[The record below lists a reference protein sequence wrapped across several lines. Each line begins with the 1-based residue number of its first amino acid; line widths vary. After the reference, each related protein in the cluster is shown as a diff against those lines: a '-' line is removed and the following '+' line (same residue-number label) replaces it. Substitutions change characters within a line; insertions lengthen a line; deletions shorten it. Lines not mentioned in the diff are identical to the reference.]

1 MFIKNRCSSTLTCTH
16 VVDAHTLAPTVYG
29 SRGGFVQGNALH
41 DPTRPWT
48 RELMVPSCRGASPVP
63 SCRFLLSPSC
73 PPTPTTHPQLLFF
86 FRNFPVPT
94 HSSSCSVQ
102 GENKTKIKKP
112 KHQTYCLFCFS
123 EVIGFESGIA
133 FTYSEIIASR
143 SRQPMQEEGG
153 VAALTAPGQTCPAG
167 QRSGPPSHSPPAAA
181 PWGRNPGAAWRS
193 VAAGGWRQGGVP
205 WQC

>member
-1 MFIKNRCSSTLTCTH
+1 MDEGADGPLLPPPDSQRRWPVS
-16 VVDAHTLAPTVYG
+16 
-29 SRGGFVQGNALH
+29 
-41 DPTRPWT
+41 
-48 RELMVPSCRGASPVP
+48 GASPVLFCCFP
-63 SCRFLLSPSC
+63 LSPSC

-123 EVIGFESGIA
+123 EVIGSESGIA

-143 SRQPMQEEGG
+143 SRQPMREEGG

-167 QRSGPPSHSPPAAA
+167 LRSGPPSHSPPAAA
-181 PWGRNPGAAWRS
+181 PRGRSPGAAWRS
-193 VAAGGWRQGGVP
+193 VAAGVRRQGGVP